1 MRGERHVN
9 RTVLLIAGLLLLTGC
24 GSSSQPASS
33 TGGSST
39 DLGEIKVGTLYTLTG
54 GNAGVASDALHGTQL
69 AADVLNGKYPN
80 INLPKLT
87 SRKVVLDSADTQGNP
102 QIGAAAVD
110 RLIQTDHAVSLVGG
124 FESAVSLTASQR
136 SERYGVPFVVGS
148 SSSTSL
154 TERGLKWFFR
164 PGPSDLIY
172 TQTFFD
178 WMKAIS
184 KEHPVQ
190 RVVALH
196 TNDQFGNDG
205 ASVVSTLAARYAIK
219 VEDDISFQP
228 QATDLTSVVQKL
240 RADSSDAVFIFCTT
254 NDAVLLIKTLA
265 QLGYT
270 PPVMLGAG
278 YSTNQFISALGH
290 KADDTVFRA
299 AWTPQVADKNPV
311 AKQVADQFLK
321 NYGQPMTEFS
331 ARDFTAMM
339 VLGAAIQKAS
349 SSDPEKIR
357 RALTG
362 LNLSKTIMPWQG
374 VKFDNK
380 GQNVYARGVVTQ
392 LTNGEY
398 SVLYPTDVA
407 TAKVVWPA
415 PPLQNR

>member
-1 MRGERHVN
+1 MKWGRPNRGAQIAMSLM
-9 RTVLLIAGLLLLTGC
+9 LLAGC
-24 GSSSQPASS
+24 GGNPQATS
-33 TGGSST
+33 TSAT
-39 DLGEIKVGTLYTLTG
+39 IGEIKVGTLYTLTG
-54 GNAGVASDALHGTQL
+54 GNAGVAGDALHGTQL

-80 INLPKLT
+80 IDLPKLT
-87 SRKVVLDSADTQGNP
+87 AGKIVLDSADTQGNP
-102 QIGAAAVD
+102 QIGASVVD
-110 RLIQTDHAVSLVGG
+110 RLVQSDHAVALVGG

-136 SERYGVPFVVGS
+136 AERYGVPFVVGS
-148 SSSTSL
+148 SSSTGL

-172 TQTFFD
+172 TRTFFD
-178 WMKAIS
+178 WMKSLS

-190 RVVALH
+190 KVGTLH

-205 ASVVSTLAARYAIK
+205 AVVVSQLSAKYSIK
-219 VEDDISFQP
+219 VADDISFQP

-240 RADSSDAVFIFCTT
+240 RTDAEDAVFIFCTT

-278 YSTNQFISALGH
+278 YSTNQFISALGR
-290 KADDTVFRA
+290 KSDDTVFRA
-299 AWTPQVADKNPV
+299 AWTPQIADKSHV

-339 VLGAAIQKAS
+339 VLGAAIQKAGS
-349 SSDPEKIR
+349 SEPEKIR
-357 RALTG
+357 KALTE
-362 LNLSKTIMPWQG
+362 LNLTKTIMPWQG
-374 VKFDNK
+374 VRFDAK
-380 GQNVYARGVVTQ
+380 GQNMYARAVITQ
-392 LTNGEY
+392 LINGQY
-398 SVLYPTDVA
+398 SVIYPATVA